1 MRYNHEGVVSEI
13 STLPGCSQVCVFH
26 SVFIPVQHREKR
38 LGTYAHGERLKEARK
53 LGYQLAVCT
62 IVVGNLAQEKIL
74 LHYGWKASNEYNSN
88 KTGNIVQ
95 LWTKQL

>member
-1 MRYNHEGVVSEI
+1 MRYNHDGVVSEI

-26 SVFIPVQHREKR
+26 SVFVKPEERNKG
-38 LGTYAHGERLKEARK
+38 LGIYAHGKRLDEARE
-53 LGYQLAVCT
+53 LGYQLAICT
-62 IVVGNLAQEKIL
+62 VVVGNIAQEKIL
-74 LHYGWKASNEYNSN
+74 LHYGWRASNEYDSN